1 VALFC
6 VMHLTH
12 LSLTNFRNYARLD
25 VEVPRGPLLLL
36 GGNAQGKTSLL
47 EAIYFLATFVSFNTS
62 NDRQLINFIA
72 AREPLAVARIKADF
86 RYDANLDSDRSL
98 PVHSAGEEH
107 QMEVRIIKEG
117 SGSFNGSARV
127 RKEVLIDGVKRKL
140 TDALGVFNAVL
151 FLPQMLQIV
160 EGAPEERRRYLNLTL
175 SQAVPNYADTLS
187 SYSRSL
193 AQRNALLKSLSERG
207 GDPQQLSYWD
217 EQIASTGAQI
227 IYARIHAILEL
238 ERLAARIHSELT
250 RGQEILRIDYQPA
263 YDPLPKRS
271 RQYELPLNTP
281 VDRSGVSLE
290 KIHQGFLADLAR
302 LRSEEIARG
311 VTTIGPHRDEMR
323 FLGNGI
329 DLGDFGSRGQA
340 RTAVLSMKLAEVAW
354 MKGRTG
360 RWPVLLLDEVL
371 AELDPARRKDLLDR
385 LASSEQ
391 ALLTTTDLDLF
402 HDEFVNRAS
411 LWQIQGGRL
420 GEMKNEV
427 R

>member
-1 VALFC
+1 
-6 VMHLTH
+6 M
-12 LSLTNFRNYARLD
+12 
-25 VEVPRGPLLLL
+25 
-36 GGNAQGKTSLL
+36 
-47 EAIYFLATFVSFNTS
+47 
-62 NDRQLINFIA
+62 
-72 AREPLAVARIKADF
+72 
-86 RYDANLDSDRSL
+86 
-98 PVHSAGEEH
+98 
-107 QMEVRIIKEG
+107 
-117 SGSFNGSARV
+117 
-127 RKEVLIDGVKRKL
+127 
-140 TDALGVFNAVL
+140 
-151 FLPQMLQIV
+151 
-160 EGAPEERRRYLNLTL
+160 
-175 SQAVPNYADTLS
+175 
-187 SYSRSL
+187 
-193 AQRNALLKSLSERG
+193 
-207 GDPQQLSYWD
+207 
-217 EQIASTGAQI
+217 
-227 IYARIHAILEL
+227 
-238 ERLAARIHSELT
+238 
-250 RGQEILRIDYQPA
+250 
-263 YDPLPKRS
+263 
-271 RQYELPLNTP
+271 
-281 VDRSGVSLE
+281 SLE